1 MELKRDLAVKIFTY
15 QRFLQFELCSLC
27 NCKHEEILNL
37 CASQTRATATMGRLQ
52 DEGDTRLATNPT
64 DDPQR
69 WRRVSPAAECTPLHG
84 KIVPLARN
92 LLYFVFMAKAV

>member
-1 MELKRDLAVKIFTY
+1 
-15 QRFLQFELCSLC
+15 
-27 NCKHEEILNL
+27 
-37 CASQTRATATMGRLQ
+37 MGRLQ

-92 LLYFVFMAKAV
+92 LLYFVFVAKAV